1 MNMLLTTAAFAA
13 TGMEGGR
20 LAGSGPAGLSGEQPT
35 GLSQLSSFGMYAL
48 MVLVILGLLMF
59 LTTWLGGRRPDPAK
73 DMPYESGVIPTGSAR
88 LRLPVQFYLIAIFF
102 IIFDLEAVFVY
113 SWAVAFD
120 LLGWQGFACIS
131 FFIGALLIGLVY
143 IWKKKG
149 LQWGPGGK

>member
-1 MNMLLTTAAFAA
+1 MDMILTAIAQ
-13 TGMEGGR
+13 TGMSLSGGL
-20 LAGSGPAGLSGEQPT
+20 LAGSRTTGLSGERPT
-35 GLSQLSSFGMYAL
+35 GLPELASFGVYAL

-59 LTTWLGGRRPDPAK
+59 LTTWLGGRKPSPEK

-88 LRLPVQFYLIAIFF
+88 LRLPVQFYLVAIFF

-120 LLGWQGFACIS
+120 LLGRQGFAYIS

-149 LQWGPGGK
+149 LQWGPREK